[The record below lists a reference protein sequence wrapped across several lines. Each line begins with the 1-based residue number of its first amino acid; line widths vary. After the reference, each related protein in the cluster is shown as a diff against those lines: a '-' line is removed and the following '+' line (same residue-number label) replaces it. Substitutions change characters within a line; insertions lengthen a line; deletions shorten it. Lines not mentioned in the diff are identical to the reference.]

1 MPFFVNDST
10 VHIHLYSLIVCM
22 LMLSF
27 SLIKSGILCSED
39 VHVFSSFIR
48 AAVIAPSV
56 SPYFPQAL
64 RGAFVLSVV
73 WFLHRWKANFIT
85 KAMANQTALV
95 TDKARLSAFNQVS
108 SLGLIA
114 LGVMGLAEACGV
126 AVQSILTVGGVGG
139 NVRNCFEE

>member
-1 MPFFVNDST
+1 
-10 VHIHLYSLIVCM
+10 
-22 LMLSF
+22 
-27 SLIKSGILCSED
+27 
-39 VHVFSSFIR
+39 
-48 AAVIAPSV
+48 
-56 SPYFPQAL
+56 
-64 RGAFVLSVV
+64 
-73 WFLHRWKANFIT
+73 
-85 KAMANQTALV
+85 MANQTALV